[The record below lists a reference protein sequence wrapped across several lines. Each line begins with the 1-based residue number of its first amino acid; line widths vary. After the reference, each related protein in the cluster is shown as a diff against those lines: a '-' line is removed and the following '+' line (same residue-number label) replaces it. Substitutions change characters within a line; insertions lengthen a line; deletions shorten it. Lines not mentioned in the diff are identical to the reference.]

1 MQLKIIARH
10 AFVLPA
16 RSAEEK
22 PQICAVKRLVL
33 GIAGIAPHARDHA
46 RGHGDELRVNLLHDG
61 RHLLDQ
67 LVKRRDG
74 EFFDLVFMFFVKFLA
89 VLQAV
94 KLKQVDACCGKA
106 CECHNIC
113 LFHLCLDPQEAKN
126 VLPALLYFNP
136 SCMVKQGEFRLEDV
150 KKICPRA
157 SLYFDKSLLRGV

>member
-1 MQLKIIARH
+1 MQDHVAQRLHLARAPCAPAAPRPVFGVQLKIIARH

-22 PQICAVKRLVL
+22 PQICAVKRLVP

-46 RGHGDELRVNLLHDG
+46 RGHGDELRVDLLHDG

-113 LFHLCLDPQEAKN
+113 LFHLCLDPQEAK
-126 VLPALLYFNP
+126 
-136 SCMVKQGEFRLEDV
+136 K
-150 KKICPRA
+150 RA
-157 SLYFDKSLLRGV
+157 SRLIIF